1 MEVQSVP
8 SKLERTYAEHYELEA
23 VIERFY
29 DSFPSGW
36 GELVDVKVAKDSA
49 VEDVY
54 EAVAVMENGRQLQ
67 VEIFYAEDADDGEPW
82 VCKALEKLGE

>member
-1 MEVQSVP
+1 MEVQKIQY
-8 SKLERTYAEHYELEA
+8 KLERTYAEHYELEA

-29 DSFPSGW
+29 DSFPSSW

-82 VCKALEKLGE
+82 VCKALEKIGE